1 MKPVQI
7 EDLLSYR
14 FLSAVEISPDGRR
27 AAFVVKQ
34 ADAEKNEYSS
44 DIHLVDL
51 DSRDVR
57 RLTSGGKDGPFAWG
71 KDGSEL
77 LFLSRR
83 EEKEGSSFV
92 FRIRVGG
99 GEAER
104 VAVLPHKADGL
115 RWLDDGRFLYTA
127 RVPLG
132 DDIDREDAADYEVI
146 DEIPFWMNGEGF
158 TNQRRKHLLL
168 FDPVAKE
175 VKDFLDPRLEVTAF
189 DVRANRC
196 AVVGRRFEGKAP
208 VVRELWIVDLLSGG
222 TEQLA
227 VGELLLDEV
236 RFLDEGSLVVLG
248 TDMEPYGLGQ
258 NREIL
263 SIDIASGSVASW
275 TPGWDR
281 SVGNSVAA
289 DCRHGGGPTLRVDGE
304 DVFVS
309 VTERTIGRLV
319 QISRDG
325 AVRAIVE
332 SAGSI
337 DAYDV
342 RNGLALTVGL
352 RPTALQE
359 LYLHD
364 AGGETRLT
372 SLNEASMTD
381 RAISSP
387 ERFSVSSSRGD
398 EIDAWLIRPIDF
410 DPNAEIPTILTIHG
424 GPRGA
429 YGEVFFHQ
437 MQMLAG
443 KGYAILISNPHGSSG
458 RGDEFA
464 DIRGEYGKVDHDDL
478 MAVVDAALVRFPFLD
493 KDRLGVMGGS
503 YGGFMTNWMIGHTDR
518 FRAAVSQ
525 RSIAN
530 WIHKFCTTDI
540 GYYFNADQLR
550 SDPWAD
556 GGSDKLWWHSPL
568 RYADRAKTPTLFI
581 HSEQDYRCWLPEG
594 IQMFTAL
601 RYHGIETRLVMFREE
616 NHELSRSGKPK
627 HRIRRLEEIL
637 AWFDRHLKGASAES
651 PPAGS

>member
-27 AAFVVKQ
+27 AAFLVKQ
-34 ADAEKNEYSS
+34 ADAEKNEYRS

-51 DSRDVR
+51 GSRDVS
-57 RLTSGGKDGPFAWG
+57 RLTSSG
-71 KDGSEL
+71 KDGSFTWGSDGFEVY
-77 LFLSRR
+77 FLSRR
-83 EEKEGSSFV
+83 EEEEGKSFL
-92 FRIRVGG
+92 FRVRVDG

-104 VAVLPHKADGL
+104 LAVLPHKADGL
-115 RWLDDGRFLYTA
+115 RRLDDGRFLYTA
-127 RVPLG
+127 RVPLT
-132 DDIDREDAADYEVI
+132 DESDREDAGDYEVL
-146 DEIPFWMNGEGF
+146 DEIPFWINGEGF
-158 TNQRRKHLLL
+158 TSQRRKHLLL
-168 FDPVAKE
+168 FDPATE
-175 VKDFLDPRLEVTAF
+175 VSKDLLDPHLEVMAF
-189 DVRANRC
+189 DVLGDRC

-208 VVRELWIVDLLSGG
+208 VVRELWTVDLCGG
-222 TEQLA
+222 TTEQLP

-236 RFLDEGSLVVLG
+236 RFLDESTLVATG

-263 SIDIASGSVASW
+263 SIDAASAEVTSL

-281 SVGNSVAA
+281 SVGNSVVA

-304 DVFVS
+304 DVYVS
-309 VTERTIGRLV
+309 VTERAVGHLV
-319 QISRDG
+319 EISRDG
-325 AVRAIVE
+325 EVRTIVE

-337 DAYDV
+337 DTYDV
-342 RNGLALTVGL
+342 RDGLALTVGL
-352 RPTALQE
+352 RPGGLQE
-359 LYLHD
+359 LHLHD
-364 AGGETRLT
+364 AGGEMRLT
-372 SLNEASMTD
+372 SLNEASLTD
-381 RAISSP
+381 RA
-387 ERFSVSSSRGD
+387 VSALEGFAVPSSRGD
-398 EIDAWLIRPIDF
+398 EIDAWLIRPSDF
-410 DPNAEIPTILTIHG
+410 DPNAKIPTILTIHG

-429 YGEVFFHQ
+429 YGEIFFHQ

-458 RGDEFA
+458 RGNAFA
-464 DIRGEYGKVDHDDL
+464 DIRGKYGMVDYEDL
-478 MAVVDAALVRFPFLD
+478 MAVIDVALERFPFLD
-493 KDRLGVMGGS
+493 GDRLAVMGGS
-503 YGGFMTNWMIGHTDR
+503 YGGYMTNWVIGHTDR

-540 GYYFNADQLR
+540 GYYFNADQLGT
-550 SDPWAD
+550 DPWAE

-601 RYHGIETRLVMFREE
+601 KYHGVEAKLVMFREE
-616 NHELSRSGKPK
+616 NHELSRSGKPR
-627 HRIRRLEEIL
+627 HRVRRLEEIV
-637 AWFDRHLKGASAES
+637 AWFDRHLKGESAE
-651 PPAGS
+651 

>member
-34 ADAEKNEYSS
+34 ADAEKNEYTS
-44 DIHLVDL
+44 DVHLVDL
-51 DSRDVR
+51 DVRDAR
-57 RLTSGGKDGPFAWG
+57 RLTSSGKDGPFAWG
-71 KDGSEL
+71 GDGSEFF
-77 LFLSRR
+77 FLSKR
-83 EEKEGSSFV
+83 EEEEGKSFL

-104 VAVLPHKADGL
+104 IAVLPHKADGL
-115 RWLDDGRFLYTA
+115 KRLDNGRFLYTA
-127 RVPLG
+127 RVLLTGGPEC
-132 DDIDREDAADYEVI
+132 EDGADYEVI

-158 TNQRRKHLLL
+158 TSQRRKHLLL
-168 FDPVAKE
+168 FDSATE
-175 VKDFLDPRLEVTAF
+175 VSKDLLDPHLEVMAF
-189 DVRANRC
+189 DVLGDRC
-196 AVVGRRFEGKAP
+196 AVIGRRFEGKAP
-208 VVRELWIVDLLSGG
+208 VVRELWMVDLFDGATKRLPI
-222 TEQLA
+222 
-227 VGELLLDEV
+227 GELLLDEV
-236 RFLDEGSLVVLG
+236 RFLDEGTLVAIG
-248 TDMEPYGLGQ
+248 TGMEPYGLGQ

-263 SIDIASGSVASW
+263 SIDITSGSVTSL

-289 DCRHGGGPTLRVDGE
+289 DCRHGGGPTLRVDGKN
-304 DVFVS
+304 VYVL
-309 VTERTIGRLV
+309 VTERTVGHV
-319 QISRDG
+319 VEISCNG
-325 AVRAIVE
+325 EVRPVVE
-332 SAGSI
+332 SSGSI

-342 RNGLALTVGL
+342 RDGLALTVGL
-352 RPTALQE
+352 RPGALQE

-364 AGGETRLT
+364 ADGETKLT
-372 SLNEASMTD
+372 SLNEASLAD
-381 RAISSP
+381 RAVSP
-387 ERFSVSSSRGD
+387 LERFAVPSSSGD
-398 EIDAWLIRPIDF
+398 EIDAWLIRPVDL
-410 DPNAEIPTILTIHG
+410 DPSVKVPTILTIHG

-429 YGEVFFHQ
+429 YGEIFFHQ

-458 RGDEFA
+458 RGNAFA
-464 DIRGEYGKVDHDDL
+464 DIRGEYGKVDYEDL
-478 MAVVDAALVRFPFLD
+478 MAVVDAALERFPFLD
-493 KDRLGVMGGS
+493 GDRLGVMGGS
-503 YGGFMTNWMIGHTDR
+503 YGGYMTNWMIGHTDR

-540 GYYFNADQLR
+540 GYYFNADQLGT
-550 SDPWAD
+550 DPWAE

-601 RYHGIETRLVMFREE
+601 RYHGVEARLVLFREE

-627 HRIRRLEEIL
+627 HRVRRLEEIV
-637 AWFDRHLKGASAES
+637 AWFDRHLKDKSVA
-651 PPAGS
+651 

>member
-34 ADAEKNEYSS
+34 ADAEKNEYTS
-44 DIHLVDL
+44 DVHLVDL
-51 DSRDVR
+51 DVRDAR
-57 RLTSGGKDGPFAWG
+57 RLTSSGKDGPFAWG
-71 KDGSEL
+71 GDGSEFF
-77 LFLSRR
+77 FLSKR
-83 EEKEGSSFV
+83 EEEEGKSFL

-104 VAVLPHKADGL
+104 IAVLPHKADGL
-115 RWLDDGRFLYTA
+115 KRLDDGRFLYTA
-127 RVPLG
+127 RVLLTGGPEC
-132 DDIDREDAADYEVI
+132 EDGADYEVI

-168 FDPVAKE
+168 FDSATE
-175 VKDFLDPRLEVTAF
+175 VSKDLLDPHLEVMAF
-189 DVRANRC
+189 DVLGDRC
-196 AVVGRRFEGKAP
+196 AVIGRRFEGKAP
-208 VVRELWIVDLLSGG
+208 VVRELWMVNLSDGA
-222 TEQLA
+222 TKRLPI
-227 VGELLLDEV
+227 GELLLDEV
-236 RFLDEGSLVVLG
+236 RFLDEGTLVAIG
-248 TDMEPYGLGQ
+248 TGMEPYGLGQ

-263 SIDIASGSVASW
+263 SIDITSGSVTSL

-289 DCRHGGGPTLRVDGE
+289 DCRHGGGPTLRVDGKN
-304 DVFVS
+304 VYVS
-309 VTERTIGRLV
+309 VTERTVGHV
-319 QISRDG
+319 VEISCNG
-325 AVRAIVE
+325 EVRPVVE
-332 SAGSI
+332 SSGSI

-342 RNGLALTVGL
+342 RDGLALTVGL
-352 RPTALQE
+352 RPGALQE

-364 AGGETRLT
+364 AEGETKLT
-372 SLNEASMTD
+372 SLNEASLAD
-381 RAISSP
+381 RAISSL
-387 ERFSVSSSRGD
+387 ERFTVPSSRGD
-398 EIDAWLIRPIDF
+398 EIDAWLIRPVDL
-410 DPNAEIPTILTIHG
+410 DPSAKVPTILTIHG

-429 YGEVFFHQ
+429 YGEIFFHQ

-458 RGDEFA
+458 RGNAFA
-464 DIRGEYGKVDHDDL
+464 DIRGEYGKVDYEDL
-478 MAVVDAALVRFPFLD
+478 MAVVDVALERFPFLD
-493 KDRLGVMGGS
+493 GDRLGVMGGS
-503 YGGFMTNWMIGHTDR
+503 YGGYMTNWIIGHTDR

-540 GYYFNADQLR
+540 GYYFNADQLGT
-550 SDPWAD
+550 DPWAE

-601 RYHGIETRLVMFREE
+601 RYHGVEARLVMFRDE

-627 HRIRRLEEIL
+627 HRVRRLEEIV
-637 AWFDRHLKGASAES
+637 AWFDRHLKDKSVA
-651 PPAGS
+651 